1 VIFISSNE
9 IFRKIY
15 HLFSSAIPL
24 GYLWL
29 IHDKDIMLF
38 LLLGLSILALTLEFA
53 RTRSDKIKIIF
64 KNFFDF
70 MLRSNESEG
79 SITGATW
86 LLFGSTLTVFLFP
99 IHIAVPALLFLTV
112 GDSIAALVGQA
123 FPFGKIGVK
132 SLTGTFSGIIIST
145 IVAISVNQV
154 LPFELIFFGAT
165 ISMIIEV
172 LPIPLNDNVTIPVTG
187 GLAMSYGMII

>member
-1 VIFISSNE
+1 
-9 IFRKIY
+9 
-15 HLFSSAIPL
+15 
-24 GYLWL
+24 
-29 IHDKDIMLF
+29 
-38 LLLGLSILALTLEFA
+38 
-53 RTRSDKIKIIF
+53 
-64 KNFFDF
+64 
-70 MLRSNESEG
+70 
-79 SITGATW
+79 
-86 LLFGSTLTVFLFP
+86 LTVFLFP